1 MIARVRGTRDIID
14 TRMFNFAVEQIT
26 RILKLHNYQQIITP
40 VLEPLELFCRSLG
53 TETDVVSKEMFIVQ
67 SSSAQDDDTKNSI
80 CLRPEMTASIAR
92 TFVDENIQ
100 TVPWKVFSIGQC
112 FRYERPQKGRY
123 REFYQCSIEHIG
135 TASVAQDAQMIAVLD
150 YLFGQQFKLVN
161 YAVHVN
167 FLGTPE
173 ERASFKETLSVFL
186 NEHAERL
193 CATCLKR
200 KETNI
205 LRVFDCKNESCK
217 AVYRNAPLLTD
228 SLQENSQKEWKALQD
243 FLGALSVSFIHN
255 PFLVRGLDYYNKTV
269 FEFVSDDLGA
279 QSTFC
284 GGGRYDKLIGEISGK
299 TDQPSIGAAIGI
311 DRLLMLL
318 ENVKNQLPVLY
329 DQRLSVII
337 PVASEQHTLG
347 LLLTDAL
354 IRAGKTVEM
363 LSDGSLKSMMRK
375 ADRMGA
381 KYVLIVGEQEM
392 QDGTVLIKDMQAG
405 KETVVKQ
412 IDATKF
418 L

>member
-67 SSSAQDDDTKNSI
+67 SSSVQDDDAKNSI

-173 ERASFKETLSVFL
+173 ERASFKEVLAVFL
-186 NEHAERL
+186 NQHAETL

-228 SLQENSQKEWKALQD
+228 SLQEASQEEWKILQQL
-243 FLGALSVSFIHN
+243 LGALSVSFIHN

-269 FEFVSDDLGA
+269 FEFVSADLGA